1 MIDLDLLEAKA
12 KHQLQGPCTGMA
24 HDVLELIAEI
34 RKLRAELRHVKHVR
48 SSYADAAAKGYPCDD
63 CEIHCE
69 YEGEPMTSCWLERVA
84 YPNKW

>member
-1 MIDLDLLEAKA
+1 MTIYLDAIEEKA

-24 HDVLELIAEI
+24 HEVLERVCDI
-34 RKLRAELRHVKHVR
+34 RKLRAD
-48 SSYADAAAKGYPCDD
+48 SAKGYPCDD
-63 CEIHCE
+63 CELHCE